1 MVVVVCQPILVFSLG
16 PKLNN
21 KAKTNVFNVTF
32 FIASKNVHKIWYF
45 LNPHLRLFFE
55 KSKALFIQ
63 FELSWIIC
71 NSLDNEDFTDIP

>member
-1 MVVVVCQPILVFSLG
+1 MQSLISFPVGHKNPPNNLNNFSG
-16 PKLNN
+16 N

-63 FELSWIIC
+63 F
-71 NSLDNEDFTDIP
+71 